1 VLRRP
6 VPPVAGLPERLTTT
20 AAERCLVMGVV
31 NVTPDSFS
39 DGGRWFEPDQAVEH
53 GLWLLAEG
61 ADLLDVG
68 GESTRP
74 GAARP
79 PVDEELRRVLPVVR
93 ELSAAGAVV
102 SIDTMRAQVAE
113 LALAEGA
120 VVVNDQS
127 GGLADPAMAGLVASA
142 GSPYVVMHWRGHSD
156 RMDQLARYGDVVT
169 DVRDEL
175 ATRVAALVE
184 AGIAP
189 SRMVLDPGLGFA
201 KRAEHNWALLA
212 RLEELHELGLP
223 LLVGASRKRF
233 LGSLLAEADGK
244 PRPPV
249 ERDAATA
256 ATSALAAAAGAWC
269 VRVHDVRPTADAVRV
284 VAAAAAAA
292 PLASEVLG

>member
-6 VPPVAGLPERLTTT
+6 VPPVAGLPDRLTTT

-93 ELSAAGAVV
+93 ELTAAGAVV
-102 SIDTMRAQVAE
+102 SVDTMRAQVAE
-113 LALAEGA
+113 RALTEGA

-175 ATRVAALVE
+175 AARVAALVE
-184 AGIAP
+184 AGIDHR
-189 SRMVLDPGLGFA
+189 RMVLDPGLGFA

-233 LGSLLAEADGK
+233 LGSLLAEPDGK

-256 ATSALAAAAGAWC
+256 ATSALAAAAGSWC